1 MKLFSKS
8 PSEKELLMTIAQNQV
23 LLSKKLENIEKRLDK
38 MDKRQTQGFADT
50 IKGLFILYGK
60 AVMARL
66 NFIELSEGKP
76 ISASANEW
84 REIKNSQSPRP
95 NPNILILPIDGQVGE
110 ENEVFKKTRKSKLN

>member
-8 PSEKELLMTIAQNQV
+8 PNEKELLMTIAQNQV

-38 MDKRQTQGFADT
+38 MDKRQTEGFAET

-110 ENEVFKKTRKSKLN
+110 ENESFKKTRKSKLN

>member
-23 LLSKKLENIEKRLDK
+23 LLSKKLENIEKRLEK

-110 ENEVFKKTRKSKLN
+110 ENESFKKTRKSKLN

>member
-1 MKLFSKS
+1 MKIFSKS

-38 MDKRQTQGFADT
+38 IDKRQTQGFADT

-110 ENEVFKKTRKSKLN
+110 ENETFKKTRKSKLN

>member
-8 PSEKELLMTIAQNQV
+8 PSEKELLATIAQNQV

-38 MDKRQTQGFADT
+38 MDKRQTEGFAET

-110 ENEVFKKTRKSKLN
+110 ENEAFKKTRKSKLN

>member
-8 PSEKELLMTIAQNQV
+8 PNEKELLMTIAQNQV
-23 LLSKKLENIEKRLDK
+23 LLSKKLEHIEKRLDK

-84 REIKNSQSPRP
+84 REIKNSTSPRP

-110 ENEVFKKTRKSKLN
+110 ENETFKKTRKSKLN